1 MIDRN
6 DGADTDGDTECGQ
19 NGIDHMNGTGEVIS
33 VEKVADR
40 RSERDS
46 GDERHDVSDDDL
58 IVEDWGTKGEHNQR
72 QQRYECTSQDIRDK
86 LGILM
91 AL

>member
-46 GDERHDVSDDDL
+46 G
-58 IVEDWGTKGEHNQR
+58 
-72 QQRYECTSQDIRDK
+72 TSGMMFR
-86 LGILM
+86 
-91 AL
+91 